1 MPRKPTDEV
10 IEHRITL
17 GAYERQIVSDLA
29 GSYQFNRIATPVITF
44 VNDNTSLLLIGTII
58 GVSLDKILSEPNW
71 RDIVTELSGVPLDDW
86 LETQNLV
93 GGAIGGIIAGLFSGG
108 LAIPFGVA
116 AGVAAVEVGESL
128 AGAGANTVATIEGLT
143 DSNNIAAT
151 TSFAI
156 TTWKVINNIVDGDI

>member
-44 VNDNTSLLLIGTII
+44 VNDNTSLLLIGTVI

-71 RDIVTELSGVPLDDW
+71 RDIVTELSGLPLDDW

-93 GGAIGGIIAGLFSGG
+93 GGAIGATIAAFFSGG
-108 LAIPFGVA
+108 LAAPVGFA
-116 AGVAAVEVGESL
+116 AGVAAVEIGESL
-128 AGAGANTVATIEGLT
+128 SQSGADTIVTIEGLT

-156 TTWKVINNIVDGDI
+156 TTWKVLNNIVDGDI

>member
-29 GSYQFNRIATPVITF
+29 GSYQFNRIATPVISF

-71 RDIVTELSGVPLDDW
+71 RDIVTELSGGA
-86 LETQNLV
+86 V
-93 GGAIGGIIAGLFSGG
+93 GGLIAGLLSGG
-108 LAIPFGVA
+108 LAIPVGVA
-116 AGVAAVEVGESL
+116 AGVAAVEVAESL
-128 AGAGANTVATIEGLT
+128 SQSGADTIATIEGLT

-156 TTWKVINNIVDGDI
+156 TTWKVLNNIVDGDI